1 MRCWVLVTL
10 LAGGC
15 AIAGGDDANES
26 FVVGGQPESGYPPV
40 GYLRNNLYYPQYK
53 TWCGVTLIAPKVVI
67 TAAHC
72 VDGIAAGNLAVGFGQ
87 VDSSPTVAV
96 TAVHKHT
103 SYVYRAEGDFLP
115 WDDIAILELA
125 QEVSIPPATLARA
138 TTGTCTNRYVGY
150 GRNVPGGG
158 GITMGYDGQRRSAR
172 ICIDAEN
179 PHELYIHG
187 ADGGLCWGDSGGPLL
202 ADGSTRVF
210 GVLSR
215 HAPRANSQYSC
226 EDGNRMIFTAAATYH
241 DFITQYAPN
250 AFEPEAP
257 STTTVG
263 WCNVQWPETLA
274 ARPYAT
280 TEAIFG
286 RVWVDGVTGGHGQG
300 AGVLAEVGFG
310 PNGSAPDT
318 APGWIWYGA
327 QYNVDA
333 DGLSPGDLAND
344 EYMGTVFPYA
354 AGTYSLAYRF
364 SVDRGTTWKTCPSG
378 SKLTVAP

>member
-1 MRCWVLVTL
+1 VTML
-10 LAGGC
+10 TGC
-15 AIAGGDDANES
+15 ALAGGDDSSES
-26 FVVGGQPESGYPPV
+26 YVVGGQPESGYAPV

-72 VDGIAAGNLAVGFGQ
+72 VDGIAAQNLAVGFGQ
-87 VDSSPTVAV
+87 VDTSPTVQV
-96 TAVHKHT
+96 TAVHMHT
-103 SYVYRAEGDFLP
+103 SYMYRSEGDYLP

-125 QEVSIPPATLARA
+125 QEVTSVPAATLGRA
-138 TTGTCTNRYVGY
+138 ETGTCTNRYVGY
-150 GRNVPGGG
+150 GRNVPGSS
-158 GITMGYDGQRRSAR
+158 GITAGYDGQRRSAQ

-202 ADGSTRVF
+202 AENTTRVF

-226 EDGNRMIFTAAATYH
+226 ENGNRMIFTAAATYR

-250 AFEPEAP
+250 AFEPDA
-257 STTTVG
+257 TTTRTVE
-263 WCNVQWPETLA
+263 WCNVQWPETVA
-274 ARPYAT
+274 ARSYTT
-280 TEAIFG
+280 TEAIYG
-286 RVWVDGVTGGHGQG
+286 RVFVDGVTRGRGEG
-300 AGVLAEVGFG
+300 AGVRAEVGFG

-318 APGWIWYGA
+318 AAGWIWYGA
-327 QYNVDA
+327 KYNVDA
-333 DGLSPGDLAND
+333 DGLSAGDVAND

-364 SVDRGTTWKTCPSG
+364 SLDAGKTWKTCSSG